1 MEADDRRLGLQ
12 FPCRFPV
19 KVMGEAN
26 PSFEPVVAEIVERH
40 AGRIDSDCLARRPS
54 RNGRYVSL
62 TFEITASSREQLDD
76 LYRELS
82 GCSAVSFVL

>member
-1 MEADDRRLGLQ
+1 MAADESQLGLQ

-19 KVMGEAN
+19 KVMGAA
-26 PSFEPVVAEIVERH
+26 SDGFESIVATIVERH
-40 AGRIDSDCLARRPS
+40 TGHVDSDQVSRRPS

-62 TFEITASSREQLDD
+62 TFTITADSREQLDG
-76 LYRELS
+76 LYRDLS